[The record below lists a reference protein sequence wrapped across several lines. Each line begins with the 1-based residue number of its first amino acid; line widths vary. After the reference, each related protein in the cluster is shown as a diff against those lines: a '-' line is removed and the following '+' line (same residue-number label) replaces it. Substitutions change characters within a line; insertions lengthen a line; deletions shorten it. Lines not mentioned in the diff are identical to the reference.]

1 VVQLK
6 RQYRSDL
13 QQLPD
18 MRAFVRAA
26 CQQVWQ
32 KPADTETIH
41 RLELAV
47 DEAVTNIILHS
58 YQGQKDQPLELI
70 IEADAEQAGVTLW
83 HGGRGFDPQ
92 AAPPPVF
99 DGSRESGFGLYLIQQ
114 SVDDVQ
120 YFREEH
126 GRHGVRLIKKRNQL
140 HRGD

>member
-1 VVQLK
+1 
-6 RQYRSDL
+6 
-13 QQLPD
+13 
-18 MRAFVRAA
+18 M
-26 CQQVWQ
+26 
-32 KPADTETIH
+32 
-41 RLELAV
+41 
-47 DEAVTNIILHS
+47 
-58 YQGQKDQPLELI
+58 
-70 IEADAEQAGVTLW
+70 TLW

>member
-1 VVQLK
+1 MVQLK

-70 IEADAEQAGVTLW
+70 I
-83 HGGRGFDPQ
+83 
-92 AAPPPVF
+92 
-99 DGSRESGFGLYLIQQ
+99 
-114 SVDDVQ
+114 
-120 YFREEH
+120 
-126 GRHGVRLIKKRNQL
+126 
-140 HRGD
+140 